1 MKEYNVCEATCG
13 CPFGKKDGKP
23 QVCYAAEVCSGF
35 TGKEKIKKERKNE
48 TQTQPERMGRQ

>member
-1 MKEYNVCEATCG
+1 MKKYNVCEATSG

-35 TGKEKIKKERKNE
+35 TGKEKIKKEKNE
-48 TQTQPERMGRQ
+48 TQIQPERRGRQ